1 MTLIYFI
8 YNLLQLIIID
18 YFSPYHI
25 LLTNLIPEKIF
36 YLFFDDSYETEQLI
50 VVIVIL
56 LIYTFMILVFV
67 EIIELNFCGI
77 SDMIKKNIELR
88 ARADSMSSKNNDINI
103 INDDEDNETFID
115 LKDYTYQ
122 ME

>member
-1 MTLIYFI
+1 
-8 YNLLQLIIID
+8 
-18 YFSPYHI
+18 
-25 LLTNLIPEKIF
+25 
-36 YLFFDDSYETEQLI
+36 
-50 VVIVIL
+50 
-56 LIYTFMILVFV
+56 
-67 EIIELNFCGI
+67 
-77 SDMIKKNIELR
+77 MIKKNIELR